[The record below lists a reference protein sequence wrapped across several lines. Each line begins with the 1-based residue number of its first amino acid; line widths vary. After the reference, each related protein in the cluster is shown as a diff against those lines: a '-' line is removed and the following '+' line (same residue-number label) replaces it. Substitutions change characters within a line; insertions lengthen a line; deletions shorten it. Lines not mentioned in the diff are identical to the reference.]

1 MDDVAHAE
9 TWHFHVRGPGLQ
21 ACITGIDADTEDE
34 AADAALDE
42 FVHAWYSIDPA
53 GDGDLERLF
62 GNANLTWCGGSGDCD
77 CGLAVHAVRMPDVDA
92 SEVLA
97 AVTAEDGTIWI
108 GTEDDLDEE
117 LLAQITIRALPP
129 ELAAKRAYELDDSSV
144 LAEDWQT
151 YEPFEPGSVS
161 LN

>member
-1 MDDVAHAE
+1 MDDVAYAE

-62 GNANLTWCGGSGDCD
+62 GNARLTWCGGYGDCD

-97 AVTAEDGTIWI
+97 AVTAEDGTTWI
-108 GTEDDLDEE
+108 GPVVVDEE
-117 LLAQITIRALPP
+117 LLAQITF
-129 ELAAKRAYELDDSSV
+129 SV
-144 LAEDWQT
+144 LPAE
-151 YEPFEPGSVS
+151 EAEVER
-161 LN
+161 